1 MKPMAYFFID
11 RSNERPHKA
20 AFPALR
26 FHPPDPARHPGPVTP
41 LYPAREWQGL
51 TDEDIKEI
59 WLSGKD
65 HGDDWLD
72 VQGIARAVEDA
83 LRSKNTWSCGNA

>member
-41 LYPAREWQGL
+41 LYPAREWVGL
-51 TDEDIKEI
+51 TTEEQEA
-59 WLSGKD
+59 LG
-65 HGDDWLD
+65 
-72 VQGIARAVEDA
+72 RAFMAAGQSVHELIGA
-83 LRSKNTWSCGNA
+83 IQKTLEQKNSVITNESE